1 MIRRFSLL
9 LISFFV
15 CHIVLAD
22 DYLQIVSLLSSE
34 GGKATFS
41 SAGMSMDKKEVE
53 ANAAKSVF
61 YTLFYQGVAGIND
74 GKPSVSSISST
85 VKAFTCTL
93 FDIKS
98 FIKRL
103 M

>member
-1 MIRRFSLL
+1 MKILKSDTMIRRFSLL

-74 GKPSVSSISST
+74 GKPLVNKDNKLYTIE
-85 VKAFTCTL
+85 
-93 FDIKS
+93 
-98 FIKRL
+98 
-103 M
+103 